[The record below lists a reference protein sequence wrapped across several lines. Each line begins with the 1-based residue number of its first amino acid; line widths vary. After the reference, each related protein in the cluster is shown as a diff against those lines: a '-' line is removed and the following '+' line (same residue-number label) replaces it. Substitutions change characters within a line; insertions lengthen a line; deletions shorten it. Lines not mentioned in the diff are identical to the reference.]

1 MAAFGPPTLSAQVA
15 GKMLSVCERSMRSTR
30 QILQPFTRMKIKAAF
45 LCWLTAFIVVQAA
58 DEYKICVVCQGPMT
72 KTVFLKTS
80 PYLKGKQPICESCM
94 TIEQECFTCGLPVKF
109 KSLDLKDGRH
119 LCERD
124 TKAAVL
130 SDELAKRMFSDVKR
144 DLMAMFAGTGQMPD
158 RNVEVALVDRVTM
171 SSLHRVQR
179 FPHVQHATVGLT
191 RTAVNQAG
199 EVKHE
204 IFILSGL
211 NPGRFMAVAAHEYT
225 HTWLQENVPPGRVL
239 DSDTVEGFCEL
250 VAYRLTEKRSD
261 AIELGL
267 ILTNDY
273 TRGQVH
279 AFLAVDASR
288 FYETAKWM
296 KSGIDQKLDPATVER
311 VFLVTKEPKTQAP
324 GWAVGARPVA
334 AGPQTIKLRSVS
346 GTPRRRFALINDQTF
361 AANDLGRVRLGTS
374 NVTIRCLEVTDEAA
388 VIQLVPTG
396 EKRKLVLEDR

>member
-1 MAAFGPPTLSAQVA
+1 
-15 GKMLSVCERSMRSTR
+15 
-30 QILQPFTRMKIKAAF
+30 MKIKVAL
-45 LCWLTAFIVVQAA
+45 LCWMASLLVVRAA

-80 PYLKGKQPICESCM
+80 PYLKGKQPICENCM
-94 TIEQECFTCGLPVKF
+94 TIEQECFTCGLPVKIRP
-109 KSLDLKDGRH
+109 LDLKDGRH

-124 TKAAVL
+124 SKQAVL
-130 SDELAKRMFSDVKR
+130 SGEVAKQMFADVKR
-144 DLMAMFAGTGQMPD
+144 DLMAVFSGTGQMPD
-158 RNVEVALVDRVTM
+158 RNVEVALVDRVQM
-171 SSLHRVQR
+171 ESLHRVQR

-191 RTAVNQAG
+191 RTIAG
-199 EVKHE
+199 PSGELKHE
-204 IFILSGL
+204 VYILSGL

-225 HTWLQENVPPGRVL
+225 HTWLQENVPAGRVL

-250 VAYRLTEKRSD
+250 VAYRLMEKKSQP
-261 AIELGL
+261 IELGL

-279 AFLAVDASR
+279 AFLAIDASR

-296 KSGIDQKLDPATVER
+296 RSGVDQKLDPATVER
-311 VFLVTKEPKTQAP
+311 VFVVAKEAKQHAP
-324 GWAVGARPVA
+324 GWTVGAKPVVT
-334 AGPQTIKLRSVS
+334 GPNTIKLRSVS
-346 GTPRRRFALINDQTF
+346 GTSRRRFALINDQTF
-361 AANDLGRVRLGTS
+361 APNELGKVRLGSS

>member
-1 MAAFGPPTLSAQVA
+1 
-15 GKMLSVCERSMRSTR
+15 
-30 QILQPFTRMKIKAAF
+30 MKTKAAF
-45 LCWLTAFIVVQAA
+45 FCWLAAVIIGQAA
-58 DEYKICVVCQGPMT
+58 NEYKVCVVCQGPMT

-80 PYLKGKQPICESCM
+80 PYLKGKQPICESCV
-94 TIEQECFTCGLPVKF
+94 TIEQECFICGLPIKYRA
-109 KSLDLKDGRH
+109 LDLKDGRH

-124 TKAAVL
+124 GQAAVL
-130 SDELAKRMFSDVKR
+130 SGEVARQMFADVKR

-171 SSLHRVQR
+171 GSLHRVQR

-199 EVKHE
+199 EIKHE

-239 DSDTVEGFCEL
+239 DTDTVEGFCEL
-250 VAYRLTEKRSD
+250 VAYRLMEKRND
-261 AIELGL
+261 PIELGL

-279 AFLAVDASR
+279 AFLAIDSSR

-296 KSGIDQKLDPATVER
+296 KSGLDQKLDPGTVDR
-311 VFLVTKEPKTQAP
+311 VFLVAREAKTHTP
-324 GWAVGARPVA
+324 GWTVGAKPVV
-334 AGPQTIKLRSVS
+334 AGPNTIKLRSVS

-361 AANDLGRVRLGTS
+361 APNDLGKVRLGTS

-396 EKRKLVLEDR
+396 EKRKLVLEDK